1 MLKPGFRSIVVLV
14 DAETKDVLVKQF
26 ARAIWPWRKY
36 VFVFELGCGLVSLL
50 VSLCRNKT
58 LLFGFVMVEKNL
70 DWFRQ
75 LLEAALADPDL
86 RLRQTI
92 NPRNVV
98 GTVLSL
104 NGFRQFF
111 SMYHPKHA
119 PSMVGFKAAERRR
132 MQESRHF
139 LGFESAESSDE
150 NLDDELEEE
159 DLCKHGD
166 DNAKEFLKTKVPK
179 VDELLDG
186 LSNWL
191 ERLFRGNARRYY
203 IAEWPAIR

>member
-1 MLKPGFRSIVVLV
+1 
-14 DAETKDVLVKQF
+14 
-26 ARAIWPWRKY
+26 
-36 VFVFELGCGLVSLL
+36 
-50 VSLCRNKT
+50 
-58 LLFGFVMVEKNL
+58 MVEKNL

-75 LLEAALADPDL
+75 LLESALADPDL
-86 RLRQTI
+86 RLKQNI

-119 PSMVGFKAAERRR
+119 PSMVGFKGAERRR
-132 MQESRHF
+132 MQDSRHF

-150 NLDDELEEE
+150 NPEEELEEDE
-159 DLCKHGD
+159 EQVQNGD
-166 DNAKEFLKTKVPK
+166 NDNAKEFLKTKILK

-186 LSNWL
+186 LPNWL
-191 ERLFRGNARRYY
+191 ERLFRGSARRYY
-203 IAEWPAIR
+203 VAEWPAIR